1 MKAYAPRDHRNVA
14 LIGHGGAGKTTLAEA
29 LLFRVKATPRLGSVT
44 DGSSVLDYLPEE
56 HKRQASVG
64 LAAAT
69 FEHADRKITLID
81 TPGFPDFSAEVSAAL
96 HAAEAAMLVV
106 AADAGMEVGSE
117 LTWKKRY
124 ARMPA
129 FIVINGMDREMA
141 DGTAALKS

>member
-1 MKAYAPRDHRNVA
+1 MKAYAPSQHRNVA

-29 LLFRVKATPRLGSVT
+29 LLFRVKATSRMGSVM

-64 LAAAT
+64 LSVAT

-106 AADAGMEVGSE
+106 RDEFGRVVAREAVSVGP
-117 LTWKKRY
+117 Y
-124 ARMPA
+124 
-129 FIVINGMDREMA
+129 
-141 DGTAALKS
+141 